1 MAEHSLTVVSPVA
14 GTLIRIEVETGQ
26 RVAAG
31 DALAFIE
38 SMKMEIPVDAVCGGT
53 IVRIDTEEA
62 QQVAEAQGLF
72 VLQPD

>member
-38 SMKMEIPVDAVCGGT
+38 SMKM
-53 IVRIDTEEA
+53 
-62 QQVAEAQGLF
+62 
-72 VLQPD
+72 